1 MKEDRTAQAFQLTTL
16 YGKHRPA
23 EATPGDSRSDAA
35 ALAGKSVDLP
45 VANAAPADYNTI
57 MQ

>member
-1 MKEDRTAQAFQLTTL
+1 MKEDRTARAFLLPTL

-23 EATPGDSRSDAA
+23 EAPPGDSRSDAE
-35 ALAGKSVDLP
+35 ALSGKSVDLP